1 MIITHVGHYAKV
13 IREDGIE
20 MHKEIKIGDSFIGWG
35 WYVKQFHL
43 GIGISRYNF
52 DLNLG
57 FFWLWI
63 EW

>member
-1 MIITHVGHYAKV
+1 
-13 IREDGIE
+13 
-20 MHKEIKIGDSFIGWG
+20 MHKEIRVRDGFVGWG
-35 WYVKQFHL
+35 WYFNQFHL